1 MLWKIAVPLNLA
13 NGEKEPDCA
22 KENANFQHHQA
33 LAENDKMCPPS
44 KRIDFGNYI
53 HPDSSWPGCM
63 VGGWLGLD
71 GGGWLMRWRKE
82 GERMEDGSGEG
93 EAVMKIF
100 AFVLHLAAFNELRR

>member
-1 MLWKIAVPLNLA
+1 M
-13 NGEKEPDCA
+13 
-22 KENANFQHHQA
+22 
-33 LAENDKMCPPS
+33 
-44 KRIDFGNYI
+44 
-53 HPDSSWPGCM
+53 
-63 VGGWLGLD
+63 LD